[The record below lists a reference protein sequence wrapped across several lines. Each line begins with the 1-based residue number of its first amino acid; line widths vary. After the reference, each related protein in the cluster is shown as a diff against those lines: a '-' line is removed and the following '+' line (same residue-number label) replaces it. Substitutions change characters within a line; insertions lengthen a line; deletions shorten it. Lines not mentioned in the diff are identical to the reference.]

1 MLLTKEEID
10 EILESIWCGKEIGSV
25 KRSDLLNLENPKV
38 TEDIINKL
46 IDDDYIFE
54 GKDEINLTQKGEDI
68 ARKLIRA
75 HRLAERLFTDVMVID
90 DAPMEET
97 ACSLE
102 HCLSHE
108 ALDAICTLLG
118 HPRECPHGRHIP
130 TGTCCVKAEQN
141 IQPVIIPLNRLKA
154 GETGVIIYVST
165 KHHARLD
172 RLTDLGITPGQE
184 VKVHQTYPAFV
195 LKVGETDLAIDPEVL
210 NDVYV
215 RKTTGK

>member
-1 MLLTKEEID
+1 MLLSKEEID

-25 KRSDLLNLENPKV
+25 KRPDLLKITTPEV
-38 TEDIINKL
+38 TEDIIEGL
-46 IDDDYIFE
+46 IDDDYIFAV
-54 GKDEINLTQKGEDI
+54 KDEINLTRKGEDI

-90 DAPMEET
+90 DEPMEET

-130 TGTCCVKAEQN
+130 PGACCKRAEQN
-141 IQPVIIPLNRLKA
+141 IQPVIIPLNKLKS
-154 GETGVIIYVST
+154 GEEGRVMYVST

-172 RLTDLGITPGQE
+172 RLTDLGITPGE
-184 VKVHQTYPAFV
+184 VVKVHQTYPAFV

-215 RKTTGK
+215 RKNNGK

>member
-1 MLLTKEEID
+1 MLLTREEID

-25 KRSDLLNLENPKV
+25 KRSDLLHIETPKV
-38 TEDIINKL
+38 TEDIIDKL

-54 GKDEINLTQKGEDI
+54 VKDEINLTQKGEDI
-68 ARKLIRA
+68 AKKLIRA
-75 HRLAERLFTDVMVID
+75 HRLAERLFTDVMVIE

-130 TGTCCVKAEQN
+130 PGACCKRAEHN
-141 IQPVIIPLNRLKA
+141 IHPVIMPLNTLKS
-154 GETGVIIYVST
+154 GESGRIVYVST

-172 RLTDLGITPGQE
+172 RLTDLGITPGE
-184 VKVHQTYPAFV
+184 VVKVHQTYPAFV
-195 LKVGETDLAIDPEVL
+195 LKVGETDLAIDSEVL
-210 NDVYV
+210 NDVYI
-215 RKTTGK
+215 RKNNGK

>member
-25 KRSDLLNLENPKV
+25 KRTDLLNIEKPKV

-54 GKDEINLTQKGEDI
+54 GKEEINLTQKGEDI

-154 GETGVIIYVST
+154 GDTGVIIYVST

-215 RKTTGK
+215 RKTNRK